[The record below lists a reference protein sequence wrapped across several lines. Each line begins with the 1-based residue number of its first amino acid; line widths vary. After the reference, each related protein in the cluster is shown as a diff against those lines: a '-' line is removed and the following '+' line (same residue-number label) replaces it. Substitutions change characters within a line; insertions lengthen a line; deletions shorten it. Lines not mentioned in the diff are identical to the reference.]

1 MLVLD
6 SHIKAAGLDERVFVV
21 DCVELDKEFEV
32 ELCIDFENID
42 VVLVVG

>member
-6 SHIKAAGLDERVFVV
+6 SHIKAAGLDERVVVV
-21 DCVELDKEFEV
+21 DCVELEKDFEF
-32 ELCIDFENID
+32 ELCIDFEHID

>member
-21 DCVELDKEFEV
+21 DCVELDKDF

-42 VVLVVG
+42 VVLFFG